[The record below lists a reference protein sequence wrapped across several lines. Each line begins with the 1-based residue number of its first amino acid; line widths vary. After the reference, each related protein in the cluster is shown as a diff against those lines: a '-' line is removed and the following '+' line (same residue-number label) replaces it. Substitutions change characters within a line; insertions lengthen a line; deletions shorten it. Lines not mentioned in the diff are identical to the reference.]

1 MNTVKQYYNL
11 QRFSK
16 KSYNFHTAPRST
28 INNVISNSTIPVAG
42 SPPAHKINK
51 RQAYFVVRLWRSC
64 PKVVFMFVQRPWR

>member
-16 KSYNFHTAPRST
+16 KKSYNFHTAPHST

-42 SPPAHKINK
+42 SPPARKINK
-51 RQAYFVVRLWRSC
+51 R
-64 PKVVFMFVQRPWR
+64 